1 MRIYH
6 FSRTP
11 IYKSGAIFRSNWC
24 HLKRG
29 PTSVIQIVNS
39 KYPLFRCWSLTLW
52 ILIAADKES
61 LGCGHYYCIKSVSY
75 INRKKRRNRMVL
87 VIEFECHIKGKWYRW
102 HIFREALIVF
112 FFFSY
117 YYYEIRR
124 CLFVCISF
132 SPLYHIITPTILYSY
147 NSTRTWIFS
156 CLSWW
161 F

>member
-112 FFFSY
+112 FLVLLLRDSTMSV
-117 YYYEIRR
+117 
-124 CLFVCISF
+124 CLYQFQSIV
-132 SPLYHIITPTILYSY
+132 PHNHTYNII
-147 NSTRTWIFS
+147 
-156 CLSWW
+156 
-161 F
+161 